1 MLKIIDQTRTIRTLK
16 PSQVLGK
23 VPAARNSVAT
33 DADGTAINKGDTM
46 KEVQSS
52 VSEAS
57 QGLWFAPFLAD
68 TPAQAAGRAEPRTGQ
83 VLHTYHSLFAFL
95 YNRDYTENGG
105 VFVVYAQQL
114 TSESLRAKVQQQA
127 RDTTKQNPD
136 TQLMPPPPVAVAGT
150 AAKPKRDRL
159 LGQRVKIAGPGAFK
173 GKEGRVK
180 DINPTSQLCRIELSA
195 TNKIVTVHKS
205 KCMMVAS
212 M

>member
-1 MLKIIDQTRTIRTLK
+1 MIDQT
-16 PSQVLGK
+16 
-23 VPAARNSVAT
+23 
-33 DADGTAINKGDTM
+33 
-46 KEVQSS
+46 
-52 VSEAS
+52 
-57 QGLWFAPFLAD
+57 
-68 TPAQAAGRAEPRTGQ
+68 AGRAEPRTGK

-95 YNRDYTENGG
+95 HNRDYTENGG

-114 TSESLRAKVQQQA
+114 TSATLRAKQAA

-136 TQLMPPPPVAVAGT
+136 SQLMPPPPAAVAGT
-150 AAKPKRDRL
+150 AAKPRRDRL
-159 LGQRVKIAGPGAFK
+159 LGQRVKIAGPGGFK

-212 M
+212 MCVSRERLASLRLVLTLDIQRGRRQGCLDACRSFP